1 MITSQRGITMRF
13 TKLLTAAAL
22 LTLVPAQA
30 NAAAVDWT
38 LTGATFTD
46 GGTATGSFTFDAG
59 TGQVSAFFLS
69 VSGGN
74 TAVFAPFNWTNDTA
88 TYESLLLSGGFFNF
102 RDNLTSR
109 QLRIAPAGALTDA
122 GGTIALDLSNLFAA
136 DCFNCDPFRAFA
148 SGSLV
153 AAAAP
158 AVPEPGT
165 WALMLLGFGAV
176 GLAFRRR
183 PAPLPA

>member
-1 MITSQRGITMRF
+1 MRF
-13 TKLLTAAAL
+13 TKLLAAAAL
-22 LTLVPAQA
+22 LPLVPAQA
-30 NAAAVDWT
+30 NAAVVAWT

-46 GGTATGSFTFDAG
+46 GGVATGSFTFDAA
-59 TGQVSAFFLS
+59 TGQVSTFSLA
-69 VSGGN
+69 VTGRN
-74 TAVFAPFNWTNDTA
+74 TAVSAPFSWTSATA
-88 TYESLLLSGGFFNF
+88 NYESLLLSGGFLNF

-109 QLRIAPAGALTDA
+109 QLRIAPAGSSTDV
-122 GGTIALDLSNLFAA
+122 GGTVALDLGNQFAA
-136 DCFNCDPFRAFA
+136 DCFNCNPFRAFA

-153 AAAAP
+153 AAAP

-183 PAPLPA
+183 PARLPA